1 MFVRF
6 IRDGRRLVANLV
18 NNRRVNGKVVSE
30 HIARLGSCLLPEP
43 ISAPERI
50 RFWDALADR
59 WRQHPRL
66 INISLDDRRRA
77 LNQVAGRIPQPSPS
91 EIAQALERLQRW
103 AA

>member
-6 IRDGRRLVANLV
+6 LRDGRRLVANLV
-18 NNRRVNGKVVSE
+18 HNRRVDGKVVSE
-30 HIARLGSCLLPEP
+30 HIAHLGSCLLPEP

-66 INISLDDRRRA
+66 INIALGDRRRA
-77 LNQVAGRIPQPSPS
+77 LAQIDERIPQPTPA
-91 EIAQALERLQRW
+91 EIAQVLERLQRW